1 MLYIL
6 NKTSEE
12 SIKQLDII
20 GANDDEKSILFV
32 TDAVFLA
39 TEHNLK
45 RFDGMNVENFYAAED
60 AVEARVM
67 EAASEV
73 ELVDYDD
80 MAELLEDADK
90 VVVL

>member
-12 SIKQLDII
+12 ALKQLKII
-20 GANDDEKSILFV
+20 GADDDAKDVLLV

-39 TEHNLK
+39 TEANLK
-45 RFDGMNVENFYAAED
+45 RFEGMEVENFYAAED

-67 EAASEV
+67 TAAGNV
-73 ELVDYDD
+73 KIVDYDD
-80 MAELLEDADK
+80 MAEMLEDADK
-90 VVVL
+90 IIVL